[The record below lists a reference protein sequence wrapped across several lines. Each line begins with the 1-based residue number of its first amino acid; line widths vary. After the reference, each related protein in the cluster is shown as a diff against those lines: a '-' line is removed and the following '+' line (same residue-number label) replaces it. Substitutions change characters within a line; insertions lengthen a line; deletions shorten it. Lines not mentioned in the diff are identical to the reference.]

1 MIPRTLKS
9 QLKKAAKEF
18 GVVSVTGPRQSGKTT
33 LVRSVFPNYKYVNFE
48 NLADLQAIKSDPA
61 SFIKDVK
68 GGVII
73 DEVQRFPE
81 ILSYIQV
88 AIDENYKPGKF
99 ILTGSQNLLLLEKV
113 GQSLAG
119 RVAVLT
125 LLPLSISELKSENLL
140 DSNYQKQILNG
151 FFPGLYDKEQSIDL
165 FYSSYITTYV
175 ERDVRNIKNIG
186 DLTNFQRFLQLLAG
200 RVGQLVNFSQ
210 LGNDVGVTHKT
221 IESWLSVLEAS
232 YLIIKLQPFYKNF
245 GKRIVKSSK
254 VYFTDTGLAS
264 YLLGIDNQ
272 TEMSR
277 HFALGALFENLVISD
292 FYKQKLNNVSSSK
305 LFFFRDN
312 TGNEVDLVIDR
323 GSEILAI
330 ELKSSSTYNSS
341 LSKGLDF
348 FGNLAGDGTR
358 LKKILIYTGEHEQE
372 IKDTSLIG
380 WKSIAKLD
388 I

>member
-1 MIPRTLKS
+1 MIPRSLEP

-33 LVRSVFPNYKYVNFE
+33 LVRSVFSDYKYVNFE

-61 SFIKDVK
+61 SFIKGVK
-68 GGVII
+68 NGVVI

-81 ILSYIQV
+81 ILSFIQL
-88 AIDENYKPGKF
+88 AIDDNFKPGKF

-125 LLPLSISELKSENLL
+125 LFPLSIFELKSKKLL

-200 RVGQLVNFSQ
+200 RVGQLINFSQ

-277 HFALGALFENLVISD
+277 HFALGPLFENLIISD
-292 FYKQKLNNVSSSK
+292 LYKQKLNNISSSK

-312 TGNEVDLVIDR
+312 TGNEVDVVIDK

-330 ELKSSSTYNSS
+330 ELKSTSTYSS
-341 LSKGLDF
+341 NLKKGLDF
-348 FGNLAGDGTR
+348 FGDLADERVR
-358 LKKILIYTGEHEQE
+358 LKKILVYTGEHEQK
-372 IKDTSLIG
+372 IKDVSLTN
-380 WKSIAKLD
+380 WKSITKVKV
-388 I
+388 